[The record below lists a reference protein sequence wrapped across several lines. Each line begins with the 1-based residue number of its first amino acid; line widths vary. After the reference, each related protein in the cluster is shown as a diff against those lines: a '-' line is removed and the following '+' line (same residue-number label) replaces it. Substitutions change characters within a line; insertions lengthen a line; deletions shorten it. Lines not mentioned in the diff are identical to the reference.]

1 MSELPNVTRNDDGSV
16 SLVWSTD
23 KQTVLSI
30 SRELLE
36 HIGCV
41 FNDGRLA
48 ALTEAEREAVAWA
61 TRLAAS
67 FPEFEGMRNHAT
79 ALRGLLDR
87 CAIGHP

>member
-1 MSELPNVTRNDDGSV
+1 MTELPNVTRNNDGSV

-36 HIGCV
+36 HMGCEI
-41 FNDGRLA
+41 NEGKLA
-48 ALTEAEREAVAWA
+48 ALTEAECEAVAWA

-67 FPEFEGMRNHAT
+67 FPEFEGMRNHAA
-79 ALRGLLDR
+79 ALRGLLER
-87 CAIGHP
+87 LG